1 MKILYRYI
9 LREVLQTWFAVTAV
23 LLCIL
28 LTNQFARVLGK
39 AASGELPRE
48 AVLQLLG
55 LTSIQYL
62 TVLIPVGLLL
72 AIMLGLGRMYRD
84 SEMTAV
90 MACGIGSISLY
101 RPLILLALVLA
112 MLLGWLT
119 VSVTPWS
126 LRVAE
131 LTLYSARET
140 MEFGSLEPGRF
151 HSDRDK
157 KIVFFAEAVEEDG
170 TLSNVFIQRRNQDS
184 VEVSVSRKGRLTA
197 ADENGWRTM
206 LLFDGRRYEGVPGSY
221 AFNLMEF
228 AEQGVPLRPAIG
240 EARLDRPEMMS
251 IQDLIEGDSPLI
263 MAELQWRLSGPIT
276 IFVLTLLA
284 VPMARTSPREGRY
297 SKVIFAILMYLVYS
311 NLLGISRSWLE
322 DDKIPVAAGVLWPH
336 LLMVIVAMVMLA
348 VQSRILRRIF
358 RRRRIVAPA

>member
-1 MKILYRYI
+1 MYKR
-9 LREVLQTWFAVTAV
+9 Q
-23 LLCIL
+23 
-28 LTNQFARVLGK
+28 VLGK

-90 MACGIGSISLY
+90 MACGIGSVSLY

-112 MLLGWLT
+112 MFLGWLT
-119 VSVTPWS
+119 MSVTPWS

-131 LTLYSARET
+131 LILYSAKET
-140 MEFGSLEPGRF
+140 MEFSSLEPGRF

-170 TLSNVFIQRRNQDS
+170 TLSNVFIQRRNQSS
-184 VEVSVSRKGRLTA
+184 VEVSVSRKGQLTP

-206 LLFDGRRYEGVPGSY
+206 LLFDGKRYEGVPGTL

-228 AEQGVPLRPAIG
+228 AEQGVPLRPAVA
-240 EARLDRPEMMS
+240 EARLDRPEMMD
-251 IQDLIEGDSPLI
+251 IRDLIEGDGPLVI
-263 MAELQWRLSGPIT
+263 AEWQWRLSAPIT
-276 IFVLTLLA
+276 ILVLTLLA
-284 VPMARTSPREGRY
+284 VPMARTSPRQGRY
-297 SKVIFAILMYLVYS
+297 AKIIFAILMYLVYS
-311 NLLGISRSWLE
+311 NLLGISKSWLG
-322 DDKIPVAAGVLWPH
+322 DDKIPVAVGMIWPH
-336 LLMVIVAMVMLA
+336 LVMVLVALVMLV
-348 VQSRILRRIF
+348 VQSRILHRIF
-358 RRRRIVAPA
+358 RRRQIQAPA

>member
-28 LTNQFARVLGK
+28 LTNQFAQVLGK

-90 MACGIGSISLY
+90 MACGIGSVSLY

-112 MLLGWLT
+112 MFLGWLT
-119 VSVTPWS
+119 MSVTPWS

-131 LTLYSARET
+131 IILYSAKET
-140 MEFGSLEPGRF
+140 MEFSSLEPGRF

-170 TLSNVFIQRRNQDS
+170 TLSNVFIQRRNESS
-184 VEVSVSRKGRLTA
+184 VEVSVSRKGQLTP

-206 LLFDGRRYEGVPGSY
+206 LLFDGKRYEGVPGTLAY
-221 AFNLMEF
+221 NLMEF
-228 AEQGVPLRPAIG
+228 AEEGVPLRPPVV
-240 EARLDRPEMMS
+240 EARLDRPEMMD
-251 IQDLIEGDSPLI
+251 IRDLIDGDGPSV
-263 MAELQWRLSGPIT
+263 MAELQWRLSAPIS
-276 IFVLTLLA
+276 ILVLTLLA
-284 VPMARTSPREGRY
+284 VPMARTSPRQGRY
-297 SKVIFAILMYLVYS
+297 AKVIFAILMYLVYS

-322 DDKIPVAAGVLWPH
+322 DDKIPAAMGMIWPH

-348 VQSRILRRIF
+348 VQSQILRRIF